1 MAQENRNS
9 DNSTENVVSDYVK
22 SLTNEQKMLV
32 VLKKQLYGGSWQGML
47 EDLTNRLDGKP
58 YVFKL
63 ANRINDDIE
72 RIKQMKDA
80 EETLAIDLADYVEF
94 D

>member
-1 MAQENRNS
+1 MAQENQNI
-9 DNSTENVVSDYVK
+9 DNSTENAVKDYVK

-47 EDLTNRLDGKP
+47 DDLNNRLDGKP

-72 RIKQMKDA
+72 RIKQMIDA
-80 EETLAIDLADYVEF
+80 EKLLAIDLADYVEL

>member
-1 MAQENRNS
+1 MAQENRNNA
-9 DNSTENVVSDYVK
+9 NSTENVVNDYVK

-72 RIKQMKDA
+72 RIKQMRNA
-80 EETLAIDLADYVEF
+80 EESLAIDLADYVEL